1 MVSDHVEP
9 VRLLVRPVGEQ
20 PAEVGAPL
28 RRVGR
33 LVDGAQRG
41 GDHARRGIALGKF
54 NGFGQERGLGPF
66 FGLFFRTILEPELGL
81 HFSTKKFSP
90 KSGSLRCG

>member
-41 GDHARRGIALGKF
+41 GDHAQRGIAGGGVQRVWSRKWVGAIF
-54 NGFGQERGLGPF
+54 WVIF
-66 FGLFFRTILEPELGL
+66 
-81 HFSTKKFSP
+81 
-90 KSGSLRCG
+90 